1 VPDVLAERRRE
12 RERLIDLAREYVES
26 LAARHPVDAAV
37 VVGSVARGDFNVWSD
52 VDVVVVA
59 EGLPERAPDRVGF
72 LLEAAPPGIQPVGFS
87 RSEFRRALAKRSR
100 LAHEALDRGV
110 VLLGEGLIGSL
121 RVGDNEQTSGE

>member
-59 EGLPERAPDRVGF
+59 EGLPERAP
-72 LLEAAPPGIQPVGFS
+72 PGIQPVGFS